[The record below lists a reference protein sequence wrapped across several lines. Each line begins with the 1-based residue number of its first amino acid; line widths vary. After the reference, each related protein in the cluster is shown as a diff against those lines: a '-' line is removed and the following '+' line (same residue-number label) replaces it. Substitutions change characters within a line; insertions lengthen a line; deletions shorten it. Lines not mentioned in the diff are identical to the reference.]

1 MSKKQKSQKEFVE
14 TMVSEETKAKREV
27 KNPSGNVP
35 YRHKF
40 YSLNTKGFKELETT
54 GELKKLPGQVQGIL
68 KYLAT
73 KDDGYESIGPD
84 ICARAIE
91 GGFVATK
98 IEPAVLFAYYRKKM
112 ETVGAL
118 TFVGYKLWGKGD
130 GVKKAKK
137 TKKTETPAESIAA

>member
-1 MSKKQKSQKEFVE
+1 MAKKAKTQQDFVD
-14 TMVSEETKAKREV
+14 TMVQEEKKASREV
-27 KNPSGNVP
+27 KFPSGNVP

-40 YSLNTKGFKELETT
+40 YALNSAGYKKLETT
-54 GELKKLPGQVQGIL
+54 GEIKKLPGQVQGIL
-68 KYLAT
+68 KYLAS
-73 KDDGYESIGPD
+73 KDEGYESIGPD

-112 ETVGAL
+112 ETAGAL
-118 TFVGYKLWGKGD
+118 TFTGYKLWGKGD

-137 TKKTETPAESIAA
+137 SKKTETPAEAAAA

>member
-1 MSKKQKSQKEFVE
+1 MAKKQKTEKEFVE
-14 TMVSEETKAKREV
+14 TMVAEETKAKREV

-35 YRHKF
+35 YKNKF
-40 YSLNTKGFKELETT
+40 YALNSAGYKELETT

-73 KDDGYESIGPD
+73 KDEGYESIGPD

-112 ETVGAL
+112 ETAGAL
-118 TFVGYKLWGKGD
+118 KFMGYKAWGKGD
-130 GVKKAKK
+130 SQKKVSKKAKK
-137 TKKTETPAESIAA
+137 TEAQQVAA